1 MGSLLGGEGSLPG
14 SCSLA
19 FAVAVV
25 DGGGAR
31 AGRREEGKRAGQRP
45 DRKNQN
51 YKRLWRRYG
60 LQKKLMK
67 AMSLSHHTAAQRF
80 LVAGSYLAGQLAT

>member
-1 MGSLLGGEGSLPG
+1 MMGSLLGGEGSLPG

-45 DRKNQN
+45 
-51 YKRLWRRYG
+51 LVG
-60 LQKKLMK
+60 LPVEEISPAAEAHEGHELEP
-67 AMSLSHHTAAQRF
+67 SH
-80 LVAGSYLAGQLAT
+80 SSATLPSSR